1 MKRFLILA
9 TVLLVPLAVFSDQAD
24 ESTKGPNP
32 FGNGP
37 DARAAGGPDDF
48 GYWFLDSNEAGG
60 PTYGYVDISA
70 TGATAIVGYSDDSV
84 AGPLPIGFT
93 FNFYGVDYTDFWV
106 QTNGTIGFS
115 SFSYDY
121 TNQCLPTTDLNGNLL
136 APLWDDLVLGSGP
149 PGTIFYETMGTA
161 PNRYLVIQFHEVRY
175 IAGIDDDTIEF
186 EVILYEGTNDIVYQY
201 ADLTN
206 AASSNNGGVSATIG
220 IQGDSAAS
228 PAYFLEYA
236 CNPSTPLAPPLAV
249 RFFNQQPTPTPTP
262 VPDAIPTMTSS
273 GLVILLLAMVGV
285 AFLVLRNR
293 N

>member
-1 MKRFLILA
+1 MKRVFIFAVMLLIP
-9 TVLLVPLAVFSDQAD
+9 LVGFSDQAG
-24 ESTKGPNP
+24 ELTKGPNP
-32 FGNGP
+32 FATGP
-37 DARAAGGPDDF
+37 NARAAGGPDDF
-48 GYWFLDSNEAGG
+48 GYQFLDSNEPGG
-60 PTYGYVDISA
+60 PTYGYEDISA
-70 TGATAIVGYSDDSV
+70 SGSSAIVGYSDDSV
-84 AGPLPIGFT
+84 GGPFPIGFT

-106 QTNGTIGFS
+106 QTNGSIGFA
-115 SFSYDY
+115 SFTYEYSND
-121 TNQCLPTTDLNGNLL
+121 CLPTTGLNGNFL

-175 IAGIDDDTIEF
+175 IGGSDADPIEF

-206 AASSNNGGVSATIG
+206 AGNDGDGGVSATIG

-249 RFFNQQPTPTPTP
+249 WFFTQQPTPTPTP
-262 VPDAIPTMTSS
+262 TPDAIPTMTPW

-285 AFLVLRNR
+285 AVLVLRSR
-293 N
+293 S